1 MIKGIESV
9 LLGSENATKL
19 AKFYKETVELK
30 QTGEFEMGE
39 NNEMCYMFENGS
51 VSLAI
56 MDHSEV
62 KGKNKNPERI
72 IINFEVGDVEKEVAR
87 LKKAKVK
94 QKQDIYHIEG
104 YGYVST
110 FVDPDGNFFQL
121 VQVRAA
127 N

>member
-1 MIKGIESV
+1 MIKGIESI
-9 LLGSENATKL
+9 LIGSENATKL
-19 AKFYKETVELK
+19 AKFYRETLGLK
-30 QTGEFEMGE
+30 QTGEFEMGDKG
-39 NNEMCYMFENGS
+39 EMCYMFEKGN

-62 KGKNKNPERI
+62 KGKSKNPERI
-72 IINFEVGDVEKEVAR
+72 IINFEVDDIEKEVGR
-87 LKKAKVK
+87 LKKTKVK
-94 QKQDIYHIEG
+94 QKQEIYHIEG

-121 VQVRAA
+121 VQVKAA